1 MERGPGDGS
10 RASRAKG
17 AASSRVPPEMLAE
30 GRLSV
35 WGTNQSGEDGRGG
48 GGGGRRGRGRGRGP
62 APFGPSWRE
71 SMLFPKTY

>member
-48 GGGGRRGRGRGRGP
+48 GGWGEAGAGAWAGAGSLRAFVERVD
-62 APFGPSWRE
+62 AFS
-71 SMLFPKTY
+71 